1 MMNSDKLNSL
11 IKKKAQGS
19 NDLSLHLH
27 QMFFFEHVLMRIEKS
42 KYKDNIIL
50 KGGVLLSSILG
61 CDMRTTKDID
71 ATLKGLPLNEN
82 SIKKIFEN
90 ILSINI
96 DDGCK
101 FQIVSIKD
109 IRLEEEYSGYRINV
123 LGTFDRLKNYFFI
136 EISTGVTITPR
147 EIKYKYNSIFEDKQI
162 NIMAYTVET
171 ILAEKLHA
179 IISKNISTTRAKDFY
194 DVYMLMNKHRD
205 DIDNNTLIKAV
216 ERTFKSRNTKS
227 SIEYF
232 KEIISLIEDDAELKR
247 MFQNYKNKFDYT
259 KNISYEQTIEAIK
272 KLINILENQLIP
284 AQ

>member
-1 MMNSDKLNSL
+1 
-11 IKKKAQGS
+11 
-19 NDLSLHLH
+19 
-27 QMFFFEHVLMRIEKS
+27 MRIEKS

-136 EISTGVTITPR
+136 EISTGDTITPR

>member
-50 KGGVLLSSILG
+50 KGGVLVSSILG

-109 IRLEEEYSGYRINV
+109 IRLEDEYSGYRINV

-136 EISTGVTITPR
+136 EISTGDTITPR

-179 IISKNISTTRAKDFY
+179 IISKNISTTRLKDYY
-194 DVYMLMNKHRD
+194 DVYVLM
-205 DIDNNTLIKAV
+205 
-216 ERTFKSRNTKS
+216 
-227 SIEYF
+227 
-232 KEIISLIEDDAELKR
+232 
-247 MFQNYKNKFDYT
+247 
-259 KNISYEQTIEAIK
+259 
-272 KLINILENQLIP
+272 
-284 AQ
+284 

>member
-1 MMNSDKLNSL
+1 MIYHFIY
-11 IKKKAQGS
+11 IKC
-19 NDLSLHLH
+19 
-27 QMFFFEHVLMRIEKS
+27 FFFEQVLMRIEKS

-136 EISTGVTITPR
+136 EISTGDTITPR

-194 DVYMLMNKHRD
+194 DIYMLMNKHRD
-205 DIDNNTLIKAV
+205 DIDNNTLIKAI
-216 ERTFKSRNTKS
+216 ERTFKNRNTKS

-232 KEIISLIEDDAELKR
+232 REIIELITDDNDLKKL
-247 MFQNYKNKFDYT
+247 FQNYKNKFDYIQNVT
-259 KNISYEQTIEAIK
+259 YEDTIKSINQ
-272 KLINILENQLIP
+272 LIDILENEMTPI
-284 AQ
+284 